1 MNNPKRNNKNKKALI
16 IIVAGIMII
25 SMIAPI
31 VLALNEIQ

>member
-1 MNNPKRNNKNKKALI
+1 MNNQNRNNKNKKALI

-31 VLALNEIQ
+31 VLALNEVQ

>member
-1 MNNPKRNNKNKKALI
+1 MNNQNRNNKNKKALI

>member
-1 MNNPKRNNKNKKALI
+1 MNNQNRINKNKKALI
-16 IIVAGIMII
+16 IVVAAIMLI